1 MIEEYIVSPFK
12 EQKDIPGKLG
22 CHPTRTASFTVPS
35 FCVGPLFVGH
45 SIIGYSSAQERQFGL
60 FNVLVI
66 LGDSHMKI
74 PRFLF

>member
-1 MIEEYIVSPFK
+1 M
-12 EQKDIPGKLG
+12 
-22 CHPTRTASFTVPS
+22 
-35 FCVGPLFVGH
+35 
-45 SIIGYSSAQERQFGL
+45 IGYSSAQERQFGL